1 VRPALKPGLLPVWRD
16 RDTLQ
21 IGIDPRRAVALTG
34 MAGAAWVISLLDGSR
49 DRAQVIAAASD
60 RGMPAQLADRVLT
73 LLAAGGALDDFPT
86 GTYRV
91 LPRQLRTLLAPELA
105 AASLAHG
112 DSDGGARTLARRRAA
127 HVRIMGSGR
136 LEPVIANI
144 LTESGIGR
152 VDSTAALGREG
163 NGRAQ
168 RVDGQGQ
175 GAGTQARGKG
185 TQARGADAQARGADA
200 QARGADAQAR
210 GADAQA
216 RGAGLPVRGTDGQAR
231 GADGL
236 GQWADALG
244 RGTGALGQGLEQQ
257 ADIPGR
263 GLAGITGPGR
273 ELAVTTPD
281 LGQGLAAAPTGRARG
296 AGGTRSG
303 PARARAAR
311 EHTTRAHG
319 TRPDLAVLIG
329 IPDPELA
336 ARLMRE
342 RIPHLAVSAS
352 EAIGV
357 VGPLV
362 LPGRSACLRCLDLA
376 RTDRDPAWPLILA
389 QLASRQADPP
399 ACDAAL
405 AAAVAAHATAQA
417 LAFIDRPTQAGP
429 VTNGTLE
436 LVLPG
441 WQWRRRT
448 WSPHLDCACGRR
460 TPA

>member
-34 MAGAAWVISLLDGSR
+34 MAGAAWVIGLLDGSR
-49 DRAQVIAAASD
+49 DRAQVIAAAGD

-91 LPRQLRTLLAPELA
+91 LPRQLRTMLAPELA

-136 LEPVIANI
+136 LESGIAGI
-144 LTESGIGR
+144 LTASGIGW
-152 VDSTAALGREG
+152 VDSTAALAQEGDGR
-163 NGRAQ
+163 
-168 RVDGQGQ
+168 
-175 GAGTQARGKG
+175 
-185 TQARGADAQARGADA
+185 ARGADTLRQGADT
-200 QARGADAQAR
+200 
-210 GADAQA
+210 
-216 RGAGLPVRGTDGQAR
+216 LERGTDTLGQGADTLER
-231 GADGL
+231 GA
-236 GQWADALG
+236 
-244 RGTGALGQGLEQQ
+244 GALGQRLERG
-257 ADIPGR
+257 AGIRGR
-263 GLAGITGPGR
+263 GLAGTTPGR
-273 ELAVTTPD
+273 
-281 LGQGLAAAPTGRARG
+281 GRGLAATPPGRARG
-296 AGGTRSG
+296 PAGARSG
-303 PARARAAR
+303 PARARAGR
-311 EHTTRAHG
+311 EQMTRAHG

-342 RIPHLAVSAS
+342 QIPHLAVSAS

-417 LAFIDRPTQAGP
+417 LAFIDRPAQAGP

-436 LVLPG
+436 LVLPA

-448 WSPHLDCACGRR
+448 WPPHLDCACGRR
-460 TPA
+460 APA